1 MKTPTAFE
9 SLKAGKGRLYPM
21 DKEKRIQE
29 WNRLKQYDWA
39 TKSHVP
45 KFEGYIKI
53 NEDVIAEMQQA
64 LDAQGGEF
72 RYNLKVCEQL
82 GDDGEIKQ
90 FNIDYWVPTKPAKS
104 APKASAPA
112 DDFLDDDLP
121 F

>member
-53 NEDVIAEMQQA
+53 DEDVIAEMQQA
-64 LDAQGGEF
+64 LAAQGGEF

-104 APKASAPA
+104 APKASAPV
-112 DDFLDDDLP
+112 DDFLDDDMP